1 MAKVKITEAAKPKDI
16 AAQYGIGTK
25 EFRELNKLEKGQT
38 VAAGTTVRLGRGVGP
53 IQPSRQAQ
61 SLYVDPTP
69 MFQPAMDF
77 INKQMGAANTRYA
90 ANQADIKSI
99 FGNLSTVRAADKLKI
114 QEQFTKS
121 ITDQQLSLAGR
132 TAEARAGS
140 QAGAEQLAV
149 TAGERGEGPMPASTP
164 VQQAAEEGI
173 ARSNE
178 YQQTWEALQ
187 NVMSQQAQNDVD
199 AAVRGYDYQQAS
211 ALEQLRNNL
220 EQRLSGLEGQQVDV
234 QSQLAGAQLQGRQ
247 GVMQANYGEMQA
259 RQAQQAA
266 LAAAQAR
273 AAGSGGG
280 GRVTGK
286 LSDILSFA
294 KSKGDDSKAVASSID
309 AIDAGKYKNWQEAYS
324 AWDAANS
331 GARQGLKTRV
341 KEYFQDNYS
350 SSVPSSG
357 TGSYERNIFG
367 LQKRMSDE
375 GVANVYAPMMDV
387 IRQIDSVADDYGQAM
402 ALWEE
407 ATANRPGTF
416 ATTAL
421 PYVQFYFQN
430 LWSAPK

>member
-1 MAKVKITEAAKPKDI
+1 MARVRIDTPQNAKQI
-16 AAQYGIGTK
+16 AQQYGTTAK
-25 EFRELNKLEKGQT
+25 EIRRLNNLDRGEKISGS
-38 VAAGTTVRLGRGVGP
+38 VRLGRGVGP
-53 IQPSRQAQ
+53 VTPSRTAE

-77 INKQMGAANTRYA
+77 INRQMGAANTRYA

-121 ITDQQLSLAGR
+121 IADQQLSLAGR

-149 TAGERGEGPMPASTP
+149 TAGERGEGPMPTSTP

-220 EQRLSGLEGQQVDV
+220 EQRLSGLEGQQVDI

-247 GVMQANYGEMQA
+247 GVMQANYGEIQA
-259 RQAQQAA
+259 RRAQAA
-266 LAAAQAR
+266 ALREAQAR
-273 AAGSGGG
+273 AAGTAEAARIRAEAEAEERANAPIEYPEGVLGWDLK
-280 GRVTGK
+280 VT
-286 LSDILSFA
+286 
-294 KSKGDDSKAVASSID
+294 
-309 AIDAGKYKNWQEAYS
+309 DAGGNPIEI
-324 AWDAANS
+324 
-331 GARQGLKTRV
+331 R
-341 KEYFQDNYS
+341 
-350 SSVPSSG
+350 
-357 TGSYERNIFG
+357 ERLRKI
-367 LQKRMSDE
+367 
-375 GVANVYAPMMDV
+375 VANLRAASGDEMPSRELINQRYQKLHGDMGDAGYANELV
-387 IRQIDSVADDYGQAM
+387 RLIY
-402 ALWEE
+402 
-407 ATANRPGTF
+407 
-416 ATTAL
+416 
-421 PYVQFYFQN
+421 
-430 LWSAPK
+430 